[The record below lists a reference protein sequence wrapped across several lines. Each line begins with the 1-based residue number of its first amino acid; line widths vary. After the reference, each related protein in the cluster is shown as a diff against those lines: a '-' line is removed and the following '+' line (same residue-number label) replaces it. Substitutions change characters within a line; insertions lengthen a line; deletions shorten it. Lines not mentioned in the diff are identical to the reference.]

1 MRLSPGLTLLLATA
15 FVATSLQAKEFG
27 DYSNLPKDLA
37 AAATAYD
44 VAQFKADKAEL
55 ERVLADDYTLAGT
68 AGKNLSKA
76 EFIADQTKPG
86 NKTISVNIY
95 DQVSKVWAD
104 GAVLAGMVDAKG
116 SSQGKEFTFR
126 GRFVDVWAKR
136 KGKWQVIFTQIHPV
150 Q

>member
-1 MRLSPGLTLLLATA
+1 MRSLLGLLALGVA
-15 FVATSLQAKEFG
+15 LIATSVQANDFG

-55 ERVLADDYTLAGT
+55 ERVLADDYTLADT
-68 AGKNLSKA
+68 AGKNLTKA
-76 EFIADQTKPG
+76 QFIADQTKPG
-86 NKTISVNIY
+86 NKTLSVRIY
-95 DQVSKVWAD
+95 DQVSKVWGD

-116 SSQGKEFTFR
+116 SSDGKEFTFR

-136 KGKWQVIFTQIHPV
+136 NGQWKVIFTQIHPV

>member
-1 MRLSPGLTLLLATA
+1 MRSSLG
-15 FVATSLQAKEFG
+15 FVALGIALVAASVQAKEFG
-27 DYSNLPKDLA
+27 DYSKLPKDLA

-44 VAQFKADKAEL
+44 VAQFKADRAAL

-68 AGKNLSKA
+68 AGKNLTKA
-76 EFIADQTKPG
+76 QFIADQTRPG
-86 NKTISVNIY
+86 NKTLSVDIY

-116 SSQGKEFTFR
+116 SSDGKEFTFR

-136 KGKWQVIFTQIHPV
+136 DGQWKVIFTQIHPV

>member
-1 MRLSPGLTLLLATA
+1 MRPALGFAALLVAVLAA
-15 FVATSLQAKEFG
+15 SAQAREIG

-44 VAQFKADKAEL
+44 IAQFKADKAEL

-68 AGKNLSKA
+68 AGKNLTKA
-76 EFIADQTKPG
+76 QFIADQTDPA
-86 NKTISVNIY
+86 NKTISVDLY
-95 DQVSKVWAD
+95 DQVSKVWSD

-116 SSQGKEFTFR
+116 SSKGKEFMFR

-136 KGKWQVIFTQIHPV
+136 DGRWQVIFTQIHPV
-150 Q
+150 K

>member
-1 MRLSPGLTLLLATA
+1 MRTSLVLASICIALIATA
-15 FVATSLQAKEFG
+15 AQAKEIG
-27 DYSNLPKDLA
+27 DYSKLPKDLA

-44 VAQFKADKAEL
+44 IAQFKADKAEL

-68 AGKNLSKA
+68 AGKNLTKA
-76 EFIADQTKPG
+76 QFIADQTAPG
-86 NKTISVNIY
+86 NKTISVDLY
-95 DQVSKVWAD
+95 DQVSKVWSD

-136 KGKWQVIFTQIHPV
+136 NGQWQVIFTQIHPV
-150 Q
+150 K

>member
-1 MRLSPGLTLLLATA
+1 MRPALGFAALLIAVLAA
-15 FVATSLQAKEFG
+15 SAQAREIG

-44 VAQFKADKAEL
+44 IAQFKADKAEL

-68 AGKNLSKA
+68 AGKNLTKA
-76 EFIADQTKPG
+76 QFIADQTDPA
-86 NKTISVNIY
+86 NKTISVDLY
-95 DQVSKVWAD
+95 DQVSKVWSD

-116 SSQGKEFTFR
+116 SSKGKEFTFR

-136 KGKWQVIFTQIHPV
+136 DGRWQVIFTQIHPV
-150 Q
+150 K

>member
-1 MRLSPGLTLLLATA
+1 MRSFIGLAALLAA
-15 FVATSLQAKEFG
+15 LLASSAQAKEVG
-27 DYSNLPKDLA
+27 DYSQLPKDLA

-44 VAQFKADKAEL
+44 IAQFKADKAEL

-68 AGKNLSKA
+68 SGKNQTKA
-76 EFIADQTKPG
+76 QFIADQTAPG
-86 NKTISVNIY
+86 NKTLSVDIY

-116 SSQGKEFTFR
+116 SNQGKEFTFR

-136 KGKWQVIFTQIHPV
+136 NGRWQVIFTQIHPV
-150 Q
+150 K